1 LRTAEKPGAASF
13 RYTEIPTS
21 TSAGSRTAVDEGDED
36 DDGVGGDRFEEDA
49 IMMITNDFQRSAR
62 VLQPS
67 VCPSKKVIPALFNFE

>member
-36 DDGVGGDRFEEDA
+36 DDGGGGDMSEDA
-49 IMMITNDFQRSAR
+49 IKMITNDFQRSAR

-67 VCPSKKVIPALFNFE
+67 VCPSKEEIHALSNLE